1 MSDLAQDPRRAPRA
15 EDDLALD
22 DIDARPMVGRR
33 SNSMSTV
40 AIVAIAAVAGV
51 AVFAVMNARRTALD
65 EPPITQPIA
74 NAPQVAAP
82 PPPMELPPTAP
93 PLAGP
98 LFQIPGPQFT
108 TNNAIPIPPSPAP
121 PPPMA
126 TGTPSLNPADPAQRR
141 RAPALVVDLGAGEA
155 AGAAA
160 IPNPALTQSNAV
172 RPAGTPAAGA
182 GAAGGDAAAALQLSA
197 EERFA
202 ERIGAGESAAK
213 ARATTLRNLDS
224 LVPQGAVIPA
234 VLETAVN
241 SDLPGFTRAVVSR
254 DVKSF
259 DGSQVLIPR
268 GSRLIGQYKS
278 GVALGASRLFVIW
291 TRVIRPD
298 GVAID
303 IASPGT
309 DTLGQGGLEGKV
321 DRKFFQRFGGS
332 ILLSV
337 VNAGM
342 MALANAGRDG
352 SQIYIG
358 SPVDAAN
365 VATAAFQ
372 KDGGVPPTIKTPQ
385 GAPVSIFVAR
395 DLDFTGVAKLK

>member
-1 MSDLAQDPRRAPRA
+1 MSDLAGDPRRAPGA

-22 DIDARPMVGRR
+22 SLDARPAVGRR
-33 SNSMSTV
+33 GGGMPTV
-40 AIVAIAAVAGV
+40 AIVAIAVVAGV
-51 AVFAVMNARRTALD
+51 AVFAAMNGRRTALD
-65 EPPITQPIA
+65 EPPITQPLA
-74 NAPQVAAP
+74 GAPQVSAP
-82 PPPMELPPTAP
+82 PPPMELPAGAAPTS
-93 PLAGP
+93 GP

-108 TNNAIPIPPSPAP
+108 TNNAVPVMPSPTP
-121 PPPMA
+121 PPPA
-126 TGTPSLNPADPAQRR
+126 VAGAPSLNPADPAQRR
-141 RAPALVVDLGAGEA
+141 RAPALVVDLGSGETATAG
-155 AGAAA
+155 
-160 IPNPALTQSNAV
+160 IPNPALTQSNAAKPAT
-172 RPAGTPAAGA
+172 PAGAPGA
-182 GAAGGDAAAALQLSA
+182 DAAAALQLSA

-202 ERIGAGESAAK
+202 ERIGAGDNAR

-224 LVPQGAVIPA
+224 LIPQGAVIPA

-259 DGSQVLIPR
+259 DGSQVLVPR

-291 TRVIRPD
+291 TRLIRPD
-298 GVAID
+298 GVSID
-303 IASPGT
+303 IASPGA

-337 VNAGM
+337 VNAGLT
-342 MALANAGRDG
+342 ALANAGRDG

-358 SPVDAAN
+358 SPADAAS

-385 GAPVSIFVAR
+385 GAPVTIFVAR
-395 DLDFTGVAKLK
+395 DLDFSGVAKLK